1 MRKIQKALVIFLS
14 LTMIIGLFG
23 IPAEVTQ
30 AAETKEGLYA
40 VEGFYIKSISKSDNK
55 LKITTYKSKQMTA
68 MIDDHIILKKGKTFT
83 FVLDKKAKYWIEYY
97 LSGNVKKSSLN
108 KIQKAIKI
116 SKKHK
121 DVYEYAFETNNSDLE
136 SGDYPR
142 LYIIVNEKGKVEEIQ
157 YNEGGFDILDYEE

>member
-1 MRKIQKALVIFLS
+1 MRRIQKTIIVILS

-23 IPAEVTQ
+23 IPAEVAQ

-40 VEGFYIKSISKSDNK
+40 VEGFYIKSISKSDSK

-68 MIDDHIILKKGKTFT
+68 MIDDHIIYKKGKTFT
-83 FVLDKKAKYWIEYY
+83 FVLDKKAKYWMEYY
-97 LSGNVKKSSLN
+97 LSGDVKKSSLN

-116 SKKHK
+116 SKKNK
-121 DVYEYAFETNNSDLE
+121 DVYEYAFETNKTNLG

-142 LYIIVNEKGKVEEIQ
+142 LYIIVNEKGKVTDIQ
-157 YNEGGFDILDYEE
+157 YNEGGFDILEYEE